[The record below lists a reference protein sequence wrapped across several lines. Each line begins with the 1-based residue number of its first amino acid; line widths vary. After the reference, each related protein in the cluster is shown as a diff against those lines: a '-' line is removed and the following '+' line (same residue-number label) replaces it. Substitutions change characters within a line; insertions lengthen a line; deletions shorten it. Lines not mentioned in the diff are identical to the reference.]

1 MELKDYEK
9 KVGHSVEEMSY
20 DELLGYLEINKDNS
34 IDFNLSYGN
43 AYWLCELFKEKCIDE
58 DEYLYGLSVLREA
71 IAKSMRFCR
80 CFVEAEDP
88 TGKEK
93 DHWAFYLR
101 D

>member
-1 MELKDYEK
+1 MELNDYEK

-20 DELLGYLEINKDNS
+20 DELLGYLEINQDKS
-34 IDFNLSYGN
+34 TAFNLSYKD
-43 AYWLCELFKEKCIDE
+43 AFWLEKLYKDNLITSS
-58 DEYLYGLSVLREA
+58 EYVYGLSVLREA
-71 IAKSMRFCR
+71 VATSKEFCK

-93 DHWAFYLR
+93 DRWVFYLR